1 MMPNKVTIDRLNV
14 STSLALDSIV
24 TEILREFQPILD
36 SLSSEEHKQKI
47 YDRAHEIAK
56 EQLKNRLLKARFSLE
71 LMEDLRA
78 FHNIDAEDELAK
90 LSLSEAKKEEDQI

>member
-1 MMPNKVTIDRLNV
+1 MPNKVTIDRLNV
-14 STSLALDSIV
+14 STSVALDSIF

-56 EQLKNRLLKARFSLE
+56 EQLKNRLKARYSLE
-71 LMEDLRA
+71 VAEDLRA

-90 LSLSEAKKEEDQI
+90 LFLSEAKKEEDQI